1 MPKDIISTLKS
12 VPKFSDLQKEA
23 VLQAANYIAG
33 YDHPYGDILLYNVI
47 YLPDLLERYPWDLVL
62 NYDWSNAKVSKADV
76 QRLNKQVF
84 DIKNLFEELV
94 NLKCF
99 YVISWTANMYIPV
112 TSACLAG
119 LLEFNGEQ
127 EYGKKPTLLK
137 EYKDNVF
144 NNKVQHIAP
153 ISDYEARTIAETRLI
168 INKSLQ
174 KYPALVNNEI
184 RILQLIQNSKFY
196 DKSFIGLTCPRFY
209 TEHQYST
216 NDILANVSLDAFI
229 HKNFKVKH
237 QGAVSQADI
246 ASAVNSD
253 YGLAYTDTFMYLNFA
268 RLKETLR
275 LDKRHFNKVYD
286 YKFNKLTIKPKVE
299 NADLYVHVIQNNKS
313 YFYLAD
319 TKNKLLYG

>member
-1 MPKDIISTLKS
+1 MPKNIISSLKS
-12 VPKFSDLQKEA
+12 IPKFSDLQKEA
-23 VLQAANYIAG
+23 VVQAANYIAG
-33 YDHPYGDILLYNVI
+33 YDHPYDNILLYDVI
-47 YLPDLLERYPWDLVL
+47 YLPDLLKRYPWDLVL
-62 NYDWSNAKVSKADV
+62 NYDWASAHISKADI
-76 QRLNKQVF
+76 QRLNKQVL
-84 DIKNLFEELV
+84 DVKNLFSELV
-94 NLKCF
+94 RLKCF
-99 YVISWTANMYIPV
+99 YVISWTADMYIPV

-127 EYGKKPTLLK
+127 EYNKKPDLLK

-168 INKSLQ
+168 INKALQ

-209 TEHQYST
+209 TEHQYGT

-229 HKNFKVKH
+229 HKDFEVKH
-237 QGAVSQADI
+237 QGAVSKADI

-253 YGLAYTDTFMYLNFA
+253 YNMAHTDTFMYLNFA

-286 YKFNKLTIKPKVE
+286 YKFNKLNIKPKIE
-299 NADLYVHVIQNNKS
+299 NADLYVHVIKNNKS
-313 YFYLAD
+313 YFYSAD

>member
-12 VPKFSDLQKEA
+12 VPKFGDLQKEA
-23 VLQAANYIAG
+23 LTQAANYIAG
-33 YDHPYGDILLYNVI
+33 YDHPYDDILLYNVI
-47 YLPDLLERYPWDLVL
+47 YLQELLKRYPWDLVL
-62 NYDWSNAKVSKADV
+62 NYDWASAKISKADI
-76 QRLNKQVF
+76 QSLNKQVLNV
-84 DIKNLFEELV
+84 KNLFSELV

-99 YVISWTANMYIPV
+99 YVISWAADMYIPV

-119 LLEFNGEQ
+119 LLEFNGQQ
-127 EYGKKPTLLK
+127 EYSKKPDLLK

-168 INKSLQ
+168 INKALQ

-184 RILQLIQNSKFY
+184 RILQLIQNSEFY

-209 TEHQYST
+209 TERQYST

-237 QGAVSQADI
+237 KGAVSQADI
-246 ASAVNSD
+246 ASAVNSND
-253 YGLAYTDTFMYLNFA
+253 SMSHTDTFMYLNFA

-286 YKFNKLTIKPKVE
+286 YKFNKLNIKPKVE
-299 NADLYVHVIQNNKS
+299 NVDLYVHVIKNNKS
-313 YFYLAD
+313 YFYLVD
-319 TKNKLLYG
+319 TKHKLLYG